1 MVSLCKVDGQMKSYF
16 KSYFM
21 IYTKLRKKLKDAQD
35 RIPEL
40 QSIRFHRSI
49 SWIKAAEDHEKE
61 VDIKLITLWI
71 AFNSL
76 YAIENTK
83 NESLNERD
91 RFAGFIDKLIS
102 QDTESRIYNLL
113 WNTYSGAVRMLI
125 ENKYVY
131 GPFWDA
137 QRGLN
142 KNWEKGFNQ
151 SITDANNALA
161 NMNVNYLLR
170 IVLDRLYILR
180 NQLIHGGATYKS
192 KVNRSQ
198 VQDGCKILINLL
210 PIMVEIMM
218 ENPEEDWGE
227 IFYPPISS

>member
-1 MVSLCKVDGQMKSYF
+1 
-16 KSYFM
+16 
-21 IYTKLRKKLKDAQD
+21 
-35 RIPEL
+35 
-40 QSIRFHRSI
+40 
-49 SWIKAAEDHEKE
+49 
-61 VDIKLITLWI
+61 
-71 AFNSL
+71 
-76 YAIENTK
+76 
-83 NESLNERD
+83 
-91 RFAGFIDKLIS
+91 
-102 QDTESRIYNLL
+102 
-113 WNTYSGAVRMLI
+113 MLI

-180 NQLIHGGATYKS
+180 NQLIHGGSTYKS

-210 PIMVEIMM
+210 PIMIEIMM
-218 ENPEEDWGE
+218 ENSEEDWGE
-227 IFYPPISS
+227 IFYPPL

>member
-1 MVSLCKVDGQMKSYF
+1 
-16 KSYFM
+16 M
-21 IYTKLRKKLKDAQD
+21 IYSKLRKKLKDSQD
-35 RIPEL
+35 NIPEL

-61 VDIKLITLWI
+61 NDIRLITLWI

-76 YAIENTK
+76 YAIENDR

-102 QDTESRIYNLL
+102 LDEGSRIFNLL

-125 ENKYVY
+125 ENKFVY

-137 QRGLN
+137 QRGM
-142 KNWEKGFNQ
+142 KINWEKGFNQ
-151 SITDANNALA
+151 SIADANNALA
-161 NMNVNYLLR
+161 KKNVNYLLR

-210 PIMVEIMM
+210 PIMIEIMM
-218 ENPEEDWGE
+218 ENSNEDWGE
-227 IFYPPISS
+227 IFYPPL